1 MIHTRYLSH
10 HVRFLHDFCPQR
22 RGALVAIAEFIL
34 DLLEV
39 VVTVNG
45 RKNIGGLFSLC
56 IKTRML
62 RKK

>member
-1 MIHTRYLSH
+1 M
-10 HVRFLHDFCPQR
+10 
-22 RGALVAIAEFIL
+22 VAIAEFIL

-45 RKNIGGLFSLC
+45 RKNIGGLFSIH
-56 IKTRML
+56 IKTKML